1 MKIYI
6 MILNGN
12 AEYCKNVNITN
23 YCKDMYLSNMDGS
36 RRHRSGKEASTN
48 NFHLLYLS
56 IYIKFKKRKNQS
68 MMIKDLRVVMS
79 E

>member
-1 MKIYI
+1 

-12 AEYCKNVNITN
+12 AEYCKNANITN

-36 RRHRSGKEASTN
+36 HRHRSGKEASNN

-56 IYIKFKKRKNQS
+56 IYIKFKKRQKQS

-79 E
+79 G